1 VRAGARRGC
10 NETLVET
17 LYIILIVLFTVR
29 LFGELAERV
38 GQPALV
44 GELLSGLALGVLIH
58 GFAEALPTL
67 SHIVDNDVF
76 GALTNLAIFFLML
89 LAGVEMHPGELAM
102 ASGKALVV
110 ALGGMVLPLAA
121 GVGLGWLFIPA
132 SEVKFAQS
140 LFVGTALSIT
150 AVPVAAAVLMQFGA
164 LRSRMGQVVISAAIL
179 DDVLSLLLLAVLT
192 AIIKTGSM
200 PEALELWL
208 LGGKTV
214 LFFAV
219 TILPAWYA
227 RSKIERA
234 IARFRSA
241 EIEFS
246 ALLIAGLAY
255 AMVAEEFGLHFI
267 LGAFLAGLLFADP
280 AVIRQATYEGVKER
294 LSGLTIGFLAPLFF
308 ASVGIRLEPSATWII
323 PGFVAVLVATAFVG
337 KLVGAGQP
345 AYWLGFPADE
355 AAAIGIAMS
364 ARGAVELII
373 ADIAL
378 RAGLFSRPTPVPAI
392 VENMFSAVVIMAVMT
407 TVFTPVMLK
416 RVMRRI

>member
-1 VRAGARRGC
+1 M
-10 NETLVET
+10 ET
-17 LYIILIVLFTVR
+17 LYIILIVLFIAR
-29 LFGELAERV
+29 LFGELAERT

-44 GELLSGLALGVLIH
+44 GELLAGLALGVLIH
-58 GFAEALPTL
+58 DFSEAVPTL

-110 ALGGMVLPLAA
+110 AVGGMVLPLAV

-132 SEVKFAQS
+132 SDVRFAQS

-164 LRSRMGQVVISAAIL
+164 LRSRMGQVVISAAIF

-192 AIIKTGSM
+192 AIIKTGSV
-200 PEALELWL
+200 PSASELWL

-214 LFFAV
+214 AFFVVA
-219 TILPAWYA
+219 ILPAWYA
-227 RSKIERA
+227 RAGIARL

-255 AMVAEEFGLHFI
+255 AMVAEKFGLHFI

-280 AVIRQATYEGVKER
+280 AIISHATYDGVKER

-308 ASVGIRLEPSATWII
+308 ASVGMRLEPSATWVI
-323 PGFVAVLVATAFVG
+323 PGFVALLVATAFIG
-337 KLVGAGQP
+337 KLLGAGLP
-345 AYWLGFPADE
+345 AYWLGFSVDE
-355 AAAIGIAMS
+355 ATAIGIAMS

-373 ADIAL
+373 ADIAFQ
-378 RAGLFSRPTPVPAI
+378 AGLFSHPEPIPAI
-392 VENMFSAVVIMAVMT
+392 VENLFSAVVIMAVLT
-407 TVFTPVMLK
+407 TVLTPIMLK